1 MSTTER
7 RNLLDS
13 KMVSWMMNISPIS
26 WLTEWIVRRWMRRR
40 ISDMTFREATLE
52 RAAAVGLEAMLQSI
66 VTDVV
71 DVLGYTGA
79 MVATYEHGDA
89 LPVRAFYVDPR
100 LASSED
106 IARWERQISGL
117 VGRNIRIT
125 DAQTARVYIYEEKY
139 AGNLSVR
146 AAKAGGPV
154 LSDELYDL
162 FRPIAPPASR
172 SIVRGIQRALGIRQ
186 VIAVPFFLEAE
197 FQGRATR
204 EMVGNLFAA
213 KRTRISEPDQ
223 LLLSAFGR
231 QAAAAIDSERRRL
244 QIEIAQKMTYR
255 VQTSLHDEKEI
266 YKWIAKGI
274 VADLGYVG
282 AMVAPYER
290 DGSMPVQALCLDP
303 AYGDMND
310 IRRWEQQLSRV
321 IGEHISVDDPD
332 TSRVYVHQPA
342 YKDNLS
348 VRAVKAGAPV
358 TSDALYDLFRP
369 VAPLSAQHVVQSI
382 QRTLGIQQVIAA
394 PFFLETVTE
403 AGETERELVGNLF
416 AATRSQTFKPSEIAL
431 LEAFAQQAA
440 AGIRNARLYRQAE
453 EQRMA
458 AQMFG
463 KMAFSAATA
472 VHEMRNHIGV
482 FRVYLSMLQSLPPEE
497 ALSQL
502 ERAGDVQTRL
512 DQTTEILDTLGEPW
526 RRVIE
531 QRVDVNICVRN
542 ALERLDAAETAD
554 GAAVVLDLTEAALPI
569 KTSADMLTEAFRVL
583 IKNAIEAVE
592 AAEAAEAADAGEAK
606 ARETGEVRIVSRR
619 APASDEMV
627 ITVADTGVGIPR
639 QHLHKIFEIGWSS
652 KDVGMGFGLFWTRD
666 YVHGLGGHIDVES
679 EAGEGTT
686 FTVRLPLADEREQE
700 VEDV

>member
-1 MSTTER
+1 MSETEPR
-7 RNLLDS
+7 SILDS
-13 KMVSWMMNISPIS
+13 NVVSWMMNLSPIS
-26 WLTEWIVRRWMRRR
+26 WLTEWIIRRWMRQR

-66 VTDVV
+66 VEDVV

-100 LASSED
+100 LASPDD
-106 IARWERQISGL
+106 IAHWEDQISRL

-125 DAQTARVYIYEEKY
+125 DAQAARVYIYDEKY

-154 LSDELYDL
+154 LSDQLYDL

-172 SIVRGIQRALGIRQ
+172 SIVRGIQRALGIRE
-186 VIAVPFFLEAE
+186 VIAVPFFLEVEAE
-197 FQGRATR
+197 GHTTR

-213 KRTRISEPDQ
+213 KRTRISEPDRI
-223 LLLSAFGR
+223 LLSAFGR

-244 QIEIAQKMTYR
+244 QIEIAQKMTYQ
-255 VQTSLHDEKEI
+255 VQTSLHNEEEI

-274 VADLGYVG
+274 VVDLGYVG

-303 AYGDMND
+303 AYGDTSD

-321 IGEHISVDDPD
+321 IGEPISVDDPD
-332 TSRVYVHQPA
+332 TSRVYVHDA
-342 YKDNLS
+342 VYKDNLS

-358 TSDALYDLFRP
+358 TSEALYDLFRP
-369 VAPLSAQHVVQSI
+369 VAPLSAQHVVQGI
-382 QRTLGIQQVIAA
+382 QQTLGIRQVIAV
-394 PFFLETVTE
+394 PFFLEMVTE

-416 AATRSQTFKPSEIAL
+416 AATRSQTFKPNEIAL
-431 LEAFAQQAA
+431 LGAFAQQAA

-458 AQMFG
+458 SQMFG

-472 VHEMRNHIGV
+472 VHEMRNHVGV
-482 FRVYLSMLQSLPPEE
+482 LRVYLSMLRSLPPEQ
-497 ALSQL
+497 ARDQL
-502 ERAGDVQTRL
+502 ARAEDVQGRL
-512 DQTTEILDTLGEPW
+512 DQVTEILDTLGEPW
-526 RRVIE
+526 RRVTE
-531 QRVDVNICVRN
+531 QWVDVNTCIQN
-542 ALERLDAAETAD
+542 AVERLDLKETAD
-554 GAAVVLDLTEAALPI
+554 GVEVALKLTAAALPI

-583 IKNAIEAVE
+583 IKNAVEAVE
-592 AAEAAEAADAGEAK
+592 AKAGDN
-606 ARETGEVRIVSRR
+606 GQVRIVSRR
-619 APASDEMV
+619 VLGSDEMM
-627 ITVADTGVGIPR
+627 ITVSDTGVGIPR

-652 KDVGMGFGLFWTRD
+652 KGVGMGFGLFWTRD
-666 YVHGLGGHIDVES
+666 YVQGLGGYIDVES
-679 EAGEGTT
+679 EVGEGTT
-686 FTVRLPLADEREQE
+686 FTLKLPLADEPEQE
-700 VEDV
+700 VANV

>member
-1 MSTTER
+1 MSTAER

-13 KMVSWMMNISPIS
+13 KVVSWMMNISPIS
-26 WLTEWIVRRWMRRR
+26 WLTEWIVRRWMRQR
-40 ISDMTFREATLE
+40 ISDVTFKEATLE
-52 RAAAVGLEAMLQSI
+52 RAAAVGLDAMLQSI
-66 VTDVV
+66 VEDVV

-100 LASSED
+100 LASLED
-106 IARWERQISGL
+106 IAHWERQISRL
-117 VGRNIRIT
+117 VGRDIRIT
-125 DAQTARVYIYEEKY
+125 DARVARVYIHEEKY

-146 AAKAGGPV
+146 AAKAGGPA

-172 SIVRGIQRALGIRQ
+172 PIVRGIQRALGIRQ

-197 FQGRATR
+197 VAGQATR

-213 KRTRISEPDQ
+213 KRTRISEQDQ

-244 QIEIAQKMTYR
+244 QIEIAQKMTYH
-255 VQTSLHDEKEI
+255 VQTSLHDEEGI
-266 YKWIAKGI
+266 YEWIAKG
-274 VADLGYVG
+274 VVTDLGYVG

-290 DGSMPVQALCLDP
+290 DGSMPVQALHLDP
-303 AYGDMND
+303 AFGGRDD

-332 TSRVYVHQPA
+332 TSQVYVHQEA

-348 VRAVKAGAPV
+348 VRAVKAGEPI

-369 VAPLSAQHVVQSI
+369 VAPLSAQHVVQGI
-382 QRTLGIQQVIAA
+382 QQTLGIQQVIAV

-416 AATRSQTFKPSEIAL
+416 AATRSQSFKPSEIAL
-431 LEAFAQQAA
+431 LGAFAQQAA
-440 AGIRNARLYRQAE
+440 AGIRNARLYRRAE

-458 AQMFG
+458 AQMFS

-472 VHEMRNHIGV
+472 VHEMRNHIGI
-482 FRVYLSMLQSLPPEE
+482 FHIYLSMLRSLPPEA
-497 ALSQL
+497 ALDQL
-502 ERAGDVQTRL
+502 ERIDDVQMRL
-512 DQTTEILDTLGEPW
+512 DQVMEILDTLGEPW
-526 RRVIE
+526 RRVTE
-531 QRVDVNICVRN
+531 RWVDVNTCVRN
-542 ALERLDAAETAD
+542 AVERLDLEETAED
-554 GAAVVLDLTEAALPI
+554 VEAVLDLTEAALPI

-583 IKNAIEAVE
+583 IKNAVEAVE
-592 AAEAAEAADAGEAK
+592 VEEERK
-606 ARETGEVRIVSRR
+606 GEVRITSRR
-619 APASDEMV
+619 VSTSDEMV
-627 ITVADTGVGIPR
+627 ITVSDTGIGIPR
-639 QHLHKIFEIGWSS
+639 QQRHKIFEIGWSS
-652 KDVGMGFGLFWTRD
+652 KGTGMGFGLFWTRD
-666 YVHGLGGHIDVES
+666 YVQGLGGYIDVAS
-679 EAGEGTT
+679 EEGEGTT
-686 FTVRLPLADEREQE
+686 FTVRLPLAEGEE
-700 VEDV
+700 IEDV

>member
-1 MSTTER
+1 
-7 RNLLDS
+7 
-13 KMVSWMMNISPIS
+13 MMNISPIS

-40 ISDMTFREATLE
+40 VSDVTFKEATLE

-66 VTDVV
+66 VEDVV

-106 IARWERQISGL
+106 IAHWEEQISRL
-117 VGRNIRIT
+117 VGRDIRIT
-125 DAQTARVYIYEEKY
+125 DAQVARVYIYEERY

-154 LSDELYDL
+154 LSDALYDL

-172 SIVRGIQRALGIRQ
+172 PIVRGIQRALGIRQ

-197 FQGRATR
+197 VEGQATR

-213 KRTRISEPDQ
+213 KRTRISEQDQ

-244 QIEIAQKMTYR
+244 QIEIAQKMTYH
-255 VQTSLHDEKEI
+255 VQTSLHDEEGI
-266 YKWIAKGI
+266 YEWIAKG
-274 VADLGYVG
+274 VVTDLGYVG

-290 DGSMPVQALCLDP
+290 DGSMPVQALHLDP
-303 AYGDMND
+303 AFGGRDD

-332 TSRVYVHQPA
+332 TSRVYVHQED

-348 VRAVKAGAPV
+348 VRAVKAGEPI

-369 VAPLSAQHVVQSI
+369 VAPSSAQHVVQGI
-382 QRTLGIQQVIAA
+382 QQTLGIQQVIAV

-416 AATRSQTFKPSEIAL
+416 AATRSQSFKPSEIAL
-431 LEAFAQQAA
+431 LGAFAQQAA
-440 AGIRNARLYRQAE
+440 AGIRNARLYRRAE

-472 VHEMRNHIGV
+472 VHEMRNHIGI
-482 FRVYLSMLQSLPPEE
+482 FHIYLSMLRSLPPEA
-497 ALSQL
+497 ALDQL
-502 ERAGDVQTRL
+502 ERIDDVQMRL
-512 DQTTEILDTLGEPW
+512 DQVMEILDTLGEPW
-526 RRVIE
+526 RRVTE
-531 QRVDVNICVRN
+531 RWVDVNTCVRN
-542 ALERLDAAETAD
+542 AVERLDLEETAED
-554 GAAVVLDLTEAALPI
+554 VEAVLDLTEAALPI

-583 IKNAIEAVE
+583 IKNAVEAVE
-592 AAEAAEAADAGEAK
+592 VEEERK
-606 ARETGEVRIVSRR
+606 GEVRITSRR
-619 APASDEMV
+619 VSTSDEMV
-627 ITVADTGVGIPR
+627 ITVSDTGVGIPR
-639 QHLHKIFEIGWSS
+639 QQRHKIFEIGWSS
-652 KDVGMGFGLFWTRD
+652 KGAGMGFGLFWTRD
-666 YVHGLGGHIDVES
+666 YVQGLGGHINVES
-679 EAGEGTT
+679 EEGEGAT
-686 FTVRLPLADEREQE
+686 FTVRLPLAEGEE
-700 VEDV
+700 IEDV